1 MTNLKWIPAQD
12 DFETTLSATY
22 NGGVWSMWVFHVPD
36 STLPAWEYTYAVIEP
51 WTQNMQV
58 VKISGWTSS
67 PKALIVSDVAVEK
80 AEWVNYT
87 AKSHPANS
95 IVRISNNYQFWKDI
109 KTAINSKADPTI
121 IWDFSF
127 SGNEISVTW
136 NDVQINADNVE
147 IAATGGSNVAVSKY
161 GSDMLISSNEDLY
174 LQDKNHWPL
183 SIEQMIHPAWWWSWI
198 VVEAET
204 DYDSGTAVI
213 NTAYFTYDN

>member
-36 STLPAWEYTYAVIEP
+36 STLPMWEYTYAVIEP

-109 KTAINSKADPTI
+109 KTAINSKADPSI
-121 IWDFSF
+121 IWDYSF
-127 SGNEISVTW
+127 SWNEISVTW
-136 NDVQINADNVE
+136 DIAQVNVE
-147 IAATGGSNVAVSKY
+147 ELKINTS
-161 GSDMLISSNEDLY
+161 GSDGLISTNWTMKLK
-174 LQDKNHWPL
+174 DKDVWPL
-183 SIEQMIHPAWWWSWI
+183 SLSQMINPPMSWSAI
-198 VVEAET
+198 EVMSEADFQQIT
-204 DYDSGTAVI
+204 PVI
-213 NTAYFTYDN
+213 NTAYFRYYN

>member
-36 STLPAWEYTYAVIEP
+36 STLPMWEYTYAVIEP

-109 KTAINSKADPTI
+109 KTAINSKADPSI
-121 IWDFSF
+121 IWDYSF
-127 SGNEISVTW
+127 SWNQISVTW
-136 NDVQINADNVE
+136 DIAQVNAEELKINTSWDD
-147 IAATGGSNVAVSKY
+147 G
-161 GSDMLISSNEDLY
+161 LISTNWTMKLK
-174 LQDKNHWPL
+174 DKDVWPL
-183 SIEQMIHPAWWWSWI
+183 SLSQMINPPISWSAI
-198 VVEAET
+198 EVMSEADFEQI
-204 DYDSGTAVI
+204 DEPVI
-213 NTAYFTYDN
+213 NTAYFRYINL

>member
-36 STLPAWEYTYAVIEP
+36 STLPMWEYTYAVIEP

-58 VKISGWTSS
+58 VKISGWTNS

-109 KTAINSKADPTI
+109 KTAINSKADPSI
-121 IWDFSF
+121 IWDYSF
-127 SGNEISVTW
+127 SWNQISVTW
-136 NDVQINADNVE
+136 DIAQVNVE
-147 IAATGGSNVAVSKY
+147 ELKINTS
-161 GSDMLISSNEDLY
+161 GSDGLISTNWTMKLK
-174 LQDKNHWPL
+174 DKDVWPL
-183 SIEQMIHPAWWWSWI
+183 SLSQMINPPLSWSAI
-198 VVEAET
+198 EVMSEADFQQIT
-204 DYDSGTAVI
+204 PVI
-213 NTAYFTYDN
+213 NTAYFRYYN

>member
-58 VKISGWTSS
+58 VKISGWTNS
-67 PKALIVSDVAVEK
+67 PKALIVSDVAIEK

-109 KTAINSKADPTI
+109 KTAINSKADPSI
-121 IWDFSF
+121 IWDYSF
-127 SGNEISVTW
+127 SWNQISVTW
-136 NDVQINADNVE
+136 DIAQVNVE
-147 IAATGGSNVAVSKY
+147 ELKINTS
-161 GSDMLISSNEDLY
+161 GSDGLISTNWTMKLK
-174 LQDKNHWPL
+174 DKDVWPL
-183 SIEQMIHPAWWWSWI
+183 SLSQMINPPMSWSAI
-198 VVEAET
+198 EVMSEADFQQIT
-204 DYDSGTAVI
+204 PVI
-213 NTAYFTYDN
+213 NTAYFRYYN

>member
-36 STLPAWEYTYAVIEP
+36 STLPVWEYTYAVIEP

-109 KTAINSKADPTI
+109 QNAINSKADPSI
-121 IWDFSF
+121 IWDYSF
-127 SGNEISVTW
+127 SWNEISVTW
-136 NDVQINADNVE
+136 DIAQVNVE
-147 IAATGGSNVAVSKY
+147 ELKINTSWDDG
-161 GSDMLISSNEDLY
+161 LISTNWTMKLK
-174 LQDKNHWPL
+174 DKNIWPL
-183 SIEQMIHPAWWWSWI
+183 SLSQMINPPISWSAI
-198 VVEAET
+198 EVMSEADFEQIT
-204 DYDSGTAVI
+204 PVI
-213 NTAYFTYDN
+213 NTAYFRYINL

>member
-36 STLPAWEYTYAVIEP
+36 STLPMWEYTYAVIEP

-67 PKALIVSDVAVEK
+67 PKALIVSDVAIEK

-109 KTAINSKADPTI
+109 KTAINSKADPSI
-121 IWDFSF
+121 IWDYSF
-127 SGNEISVTW
+127 SWNQISVTW
-136 NDVQINADNVE
+136 NIAQVNVE
-147 IAATGGSNVAVSKY
+147 ELKINTSWDDG
-161 GSDMLISSNEDLY
+161 LISTNWVMKLK
-174 LQDKNHWPL
+174 DKDTWPL
-183 SIEQMIHPAWWWSWI
+183 TLEQLTKPPLWWSAI
-198 VVEAET
+198 EVMSEADFQNIDEP
-204 DYDSGTAVI
+204 VI
-213 NTAYFTYDN
+213 NTAYFRYYN

>member
-67 PKALIVSDVAVEK
+67 PKALIVSDVAIEK

-109 KTAINSKADPTI
+109 KTAINSKADPSLF
-121 IWDFSF
+121 WDYSF
-127 SGNEISVTW
+127 SWNKISVAW
-136 NDVQINADNVE
+136 DEAQFASSWD
-147 IAATGGSNVAVSKY
+147 
-161 GSDMLISSNEDLY
+161 DMIISTNKTMKLK
-174 LQDKNHWPL
+174 DKDIWPL
-183 SIEQMIHPAWWWSWI
+183 TLEQLTKPPLWWSAI
-198 VVEAET
+198 EVMSEADFEQI
-204 DYDSGTAVI
+204 DEPVI
-213 NTAYFTYDN
+213 NTAYFTYIES